1 MKIDQ
6 QYLKD
11 LLIAFEDTE
20 GSDTSENDL
29 LKAGIDTKSP
39 EFKFHMRLLGDKE
52 FISRLNGEP
61 GWEFYRPVNVGSFTM
76 HVESSLRLTAK
87 GHDFISDLRQKEVWN
102 TVKNNFSD
110 ASLSTLSDVVKELA
124 KGYAK
129 QKIKRLTGFNPE

>member
-20 GSDTSENDL
+20 GSDTSEKDL
-29 LKAGIDTKSP
+29 LSKGIDTKSP
-39 EFKFHMRLLGDKE
+39 EFTFHMRLLGDKG
-52 FISRLNGEP
+52 FVSRLNGEP
-61 GWEFYRPVNVGSFTM
+61 GWEFYQPVKMGYVTM
-76 HVESSLRLTAK
+76 NVESALRLTAR
-87 GHDFISDLRQKEVWN
+87 GHDFISDLRQQEVWN

-129 QKIKRLTGFNPE
+129 QKIKRLTGFDPE